1 MLAVG
6 GHDVLISSA
15 VHVSA
20 GMELLL
26 KINVVHCC
34 RALLLLYRK
43 E

>member
-20 GMELLL
+20 GNKLLL
-26 KINVVHCC
+26 KIHVVHCC
-34 RALLLLYRK
+34 LALLLLCR
-43 E
+43 EE